1 VTDVH
6 ADTGTRSPAEDA
18 GAGSEAEPDPS
29 TTSTLISQK
38 RQEELEDRAV
48 RVAAR
53 GSKPERIVSARVSVR
68 LRLVE
73 MWRARELLV
82 FLTRKEIKVRYKNS
96 VLGFLWSMLNP
107 ALTLAV
113 FYILFTYFLPN
124 HIPFFVIYMFSAML
138 VWNLFQTA
146 LLGGTTSVVANAGIV
161 KKVAFPRE
169 ILVLA
174 QVGSGFV
181 YFFYQ
186 SLVMVGFMIAFR
198 HGPDWSHVW
207 LLIPALAAMI
217 VFVSA
222 LAIFLSAVNVY
233 LRDTQ
238 HLVEVLLVAWFWAI
252 PVVYAFSGRVQAAL
266 QRHTLFFIPHTRLIW
281 LYFSNPIT
289 PVVMTFQR
297 FFYNIWNAHST
308 LLTPA
313 TAAIPARPAVP
324 ATATTPAL
332 PALPG
337 APAVPAHHLPIQVM
351 SHYPIHWYVGADFA
365 VLGVSVL
372 LFLGALVVF
381 GHLEGNF
388 AEEL

>member
-1 VTDVH
+1 MTEVRT
-6 ADTGTRSPAEDA
+6 DTGEPSPTGQAGGEQSGAVTRVAKREQESAE
-18 GAGSEAEPDPS
+18 
-29 TTSTLISQK
+29 
-38 RQEELEDRAV
+38 RAV

-53 GSKPERIVSARVSVR
+53 GSKPTRVVSARVSVWLR
-68 LRLVE
+68 LRE
-73 MWRARELLV
+73 MWQARELFV
-82 FLTRKEIKVRYKNS
+82 FLVRKEIKVKYKNS

-113 FYILFTYFLPN
+113 FFVLFTYFLPN
-124 HIPFFVIYMFSAML
+124 GIPHFVLYMFSAML
-138 VWNLFQTA
+138 VWNLYQSG
-146 LLGGTTSVVANAGIV
+146 LLSGTTSVVANAGIV

-174 QVGSGFV
+174 SVGSAFV

-186 SLVMVGFMIAFR
+186 SLVMVAFMFAF
-198 HGPDWSHVW
+198 HHAPAWGDIW
-207 LLIPALAAMI
+207 LLVPALAAI
-217 VFVSA
+217 IIFAAA

-252 PVVYAFSGRVQAAL
+252 PTVYAYSGRVHQAL
-266 QRHTLFFIPHTRLIW
+266 ERHTIFFIPHTKLIW
-281 LYFSNPIT
+281 LYFANPVT

-297 FFYNIWNAHST
+297 FFYNDFHPHYTQAALHNA
-308 LLTPA
+308 L
-313 TAAIPARPAVP
+313 IPNGVLAN
-324 ATATTPAL
+324 
-332 PALPG
+332 
-337 APAVPAHHLPIQVM
+337 
-351 SHYPIHWYVGADFA
+351 YPIHWFVAADLA
-365 VLGVSVL
+365 VVGVSVL

>member
-1 VTDVH
+1 VTDVQ
-6 ADTGTRSPAEDA
+6 AESGVPSPVGDPV
-18 GAGSEAEPDPS
+18 PDGM
-29 TTSTLISQK
+29 TTSAGVSL
-38 RQEELEDRAV
+38 RQGELAARAI

-53 GSKPERIVSARVSVR
+53 GSKPTRTVSARVSVWV
-68 LRLVE
+68 RLVE
-73 MWRARELLV
+73 MWRARELFV
-82 FLTRKEIKVRYKNS
+82 FLVRKEIKVRYKNS

-138 VWNLFQTA
+138 VWNLFQAA

-174 QVGSGFV
+174 QVGSAFV

-186 SLVMVGFMIAFR
+186 SIVMVGFMVAFR
-198 HGPDWSHVW
+198 HGPAWTDIW
-207 LLIPALAAMI
+207 LLIPALVAI
-217 VFVSA
+217 VVFVSA
-222 LAIFLSAVNVY
+222 LAVFLSGVNVY

-238 HLVEVLLVAWFWAI
+238 HLVEVLLVAWFWAL

-266 QRHTLFFIPHTRLIW
+266 ERHTLFFIPHTRLIW

-297 FFYNIWNAHST
+297 FFYNIWTAHST
-308 LLTPA
+308 VLTPK
-313 TAAIPARPAVP
+313 TPTRAAYHAV
-324 ATATTPAL
+324 
-332 PALPG
+332 
-337 APAVPAHHLPIQVM
+337 VPVM
-351 SHYPIHWYVGADFA
+351 SHYPIHWYVGADLA
-365 VLGVSVL
+365 VLGVSIL